1 MDNQIISSFLTT
13 FLAQGLDFAVSEA
26 KKNGIRLILTF
37 VNNYGDYGGKP
48 QYVAWANQNG
58 GTLNSEDDF
67 FSDAT
72 IRGWFKDYI
81 KVALIIHSFSF
92 CN

>member
-1 MDNQIISSFLTT
+1 
-13 FLAQGLDFAVSEA
+13 LDFVVSEA
-26 KKNGIRLILTF
+26 KKNGIRLLLSL

-58 GTLNSEDDF
+58 GNLNSEDDF

-72 IRGWFKDYI
+72 IRSWFQDYI
-81 KVALIIHSFSF
+81 KVFAFTIHQFNSF
-92 CN
+92 CDSTTTE